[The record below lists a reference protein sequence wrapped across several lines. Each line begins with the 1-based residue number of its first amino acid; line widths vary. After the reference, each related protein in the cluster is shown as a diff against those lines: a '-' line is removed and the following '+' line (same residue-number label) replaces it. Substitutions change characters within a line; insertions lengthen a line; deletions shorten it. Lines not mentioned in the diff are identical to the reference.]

1 MNLHERAAEV
11 ARLAAK
17 ASKGSYTTEAVM
29 DNFFTDIC
37 LVDEIPGEGSPQV
50 IATCLCDESDL
61 ADVKQATSNAR
72 FFAAA
77 PRMAALIAEMDAR
90 IRELEAQLIE
100 SDKAIDAFWNAGA
113 PLNFYGEE
121 WFIAELT
128 DGSRVVLTALPDEFG
143 YDFKTADGTYFKAK
157 TITRWMQFPD
167 SEYKKFAARKEQ
179 TT

>member
-1 MNLHERAAEV
+1 MNLHERAAEI

-90 IRELEAQLIE
+90 LREMEADAERLDWLENNEAVLASHREEIDE
-100 SDKAIDAFWNAGA
+100 GEYAIFWQVADRLRKKSLSGHPLGSPRDA
-113 PLNFYGEE
+113 L
-121 WFIAELT
+121 
-128 DGSRVVLTALPDEFG
+128 D
-143 YDFKTADGTYFKAK
+143 
-157 TITRWMQFPD
+157 
-167 SEYKKFAARKEQ
+167 AARKEQ